1 MPATAI
7 RLAVIIPV
15 YENWEDTLECLQQLD
30 AQTDRRFSV
39 LLADDGS
46 PKAPPPE
53 ILRFPFVRYFRR
65 PNAGFAGNCNRA
77 VREAIADGATHVLLL
92 NNDTLFGTGFMG
104 EWLRAIDGNPEAVMS
119 PVIYWA
125 ADPQRVWYSGGSK
138 SILVPFFRLA
148 KSYSQTTSVDIL
160 CGCTLLVP
168 VKAWEQLGG
177 LDERYFFYFEDL
189 DFTLRA
195 RRAGM
200 ECLVLAEKG
209 LRVWH
214 KVHGS
219 FRGTGA
225 WKGHYRLIRSQL
237 FFVRAHYGGLQKAL
251 ALGLCFLHIL
261 VFWLLNLPQMPDG
274 GQLRDAV
281 TRGVR
286 PAASVRV

>member
-1 MPATAI
+1 MPAPAI
-7 RLAVIIPV
+7 RLVVIIPV
-15 YENWEDTLECLQQLD
+15 YENWEDTHECLQRLE
-30 AQTDRRFSV
+30 AQSDRGFTV

-46 PKAPPPE
+46 PNPPPPD
-53 ILRFPFVRYFRR
+53 ILHFRFVRYLRR

-77 VREAIADGATHVLLL
+77 VREAIAAGATHVLLL
-92 NNDTLFGTGFMG
+92 NNDTLFGPGFIQG
-104 EWLRAIDGNPEAVMS
+104 WLCAVAAKPRAVMS

-125 ADPQRVWYSGGSK
+125 SDPERVWYSGGRK
-138 SILVPFFRLA
+138 SLLVPFFRLA
-148 KSYSQTTSVDIL
+148 DSFTEATPVDIL

-168 VKAWEQLGG
+168 VNVWRELGG

-195 RRAGM
+195 RRHQV
-200 ECLVLAEKG
+200 ECLVLPGKD

-237 FFVRAHYGGLQKAL
+237 FFVRAHYTGIRKAL
-251 ALGLCFLHIL
+251 ALALCFLHIA
-261 VFWLLNLPQMPDG
+261 VFWLLNLPQMPDR
-274 GQLRDAV
+274 GQLREAV

-286 PAASVRV
+286 PPASVRA